1 MKKYAIEIIALI
13 LFCAIAYLYYIGSTK
28 HKPNQFESY
37 RDSLENEIK
46 VLKDNIDSLNQ
57 IERIQT
63 IKKTIINNYHDSIQ
77 TIIIYLPDSANT
89 KLLFDNLSRFDYL
102 YKSAPSQGN

>member
-1 MKKYAIEIIALI
+1 MKNYGVELLALV
-13 LFCAIAYLYYIGSTK
+13 LFFAVLYLIYVGRVND
-28 HKPNQFESY
+28 KPNDFKAY
-37 RDSLENEIK
+37 RDSLETQIK
-46 VLKDNIDSLNQ
+46 VLQDNIDSLNQ

-89 KLLFDNLSRFDYL
+89 KLLFTNLQRFDYL
-102 YKSAPSQGN
+102 YKSASGQSN

>member
-1 MKKYAIEIIALI
+1 MKKYAIEII
-13 LFCAIAYLYYIGSTK
+13 SM
-28 HKPNQFESY
+28 Q
-37 RDSLENEIK
+37 IK
-46 VLKDNIDSLNQ
+46 VLQNNIDSLNQ

-89 KLLFDNLSRFDYL
+89 KLLFDNISRFDYL
-102 YKSAPSQGN
+102 YKSASSQSN

>member
-1 MKKYAIEIIALI
+1 MKKFAVEIFVII
-13 LFCAIAYLYYIGSTK
+13 LFLSILWVVNGLRIK
-28 HKPNQFESY
+28 DKPNDFKAY
-37 RDSLENEIK
+37 RDSLETQIK
-46 VLKDNIDSLNQ
+46 VLQNNIDSLNH

-89 KLLFDNLSRFDYL
+89 KLLFTNLQRFDYL
-102 YKSAPSQGN
+102 YQSASSQSN

>member
-1 MKKYAIEIIALI
+1 MKKYAIEIISI
-13 LFCAIAYLYYIGSTK
+13 VLFFAVLYIVNDFRIK
-28 HKPNQFESY
+28 DKPNEFKAY

-46 VLKDNIDSLNQ
+46 VLQNNIDSLNQ

-77 TIIIYLPDSANT
+77 TIIINMSDSDNAALLHANLKEFEYLLEP
-89 KLLFDNLSRFDYL
+89 K
-102 YKSAPSQGN
+102 GN